1 MLCRNV
7 SIFYLQNLSSI
18 FQVQEKLKACRSL
31 KLIFSSSC
39 FNVNDSHVKIVWLHE
54 EYAEFNWWCSLF
66 LFLIGNTL
74 FEYIWS
80 QNLKLFVL
88 SCTHTNSNIKN
99 LVVIFIFFC
108 IWPFFVNFVLNN
120 YLASSCFLI
129 NFAAVYSQRFAAS
142 IFSCLTD

>member
-18 FQVQEKLKACRSL
+18 FQVQEKLKACRNL

-88 SCTHTNSNIKN
+88 SCSHTNSNIKN
-99 LVVIFIFFC
+99 LVVIFILEWLFSELSSAKISLWDTIQIYC
-108 IWPFFVNFVLNN
+108 IEDLVVQNCDHFV
-120 YLASSCFLI
+120 
-129 NFAAVYSQRFAAS
+129 
-142 IFSCLTD
+142 